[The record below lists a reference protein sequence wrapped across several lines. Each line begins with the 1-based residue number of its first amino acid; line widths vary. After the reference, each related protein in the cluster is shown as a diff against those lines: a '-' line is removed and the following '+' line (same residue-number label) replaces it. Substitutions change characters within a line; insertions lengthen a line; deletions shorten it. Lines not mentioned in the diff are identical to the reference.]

1 MDADV
6 AIVGGGIAGLAAAYE
21 LQRRGLRFV
30 LHEAQGRWGGVIRTV
45 RADGF
50 LLEGG
55 PDAFIAQKPE
65 ALALCRELGLEGSLV
80 GSNTVSRTVFLL
92 REGRLV
98 PMPEGLAL
106 GVPTRLGPL
115 ARSPLISWPG
125 KARMALDLVLPRR
138 RGSGDESVADFFR
151 RRLGRV
157 ALARLAD
164 PLLGAIHGGD
174 PERMSVRAVLSRMA
188 ELEDRHRSLVLGLR
202 RAQPPR
208 PTSAAPAFYSLK
220 GGLIELVDALVS
232 RLPAASLRCGA
243 AVRSVRVAAGSAV
256 LETAAGDLRTR
267 AVVLAV
273 PPPVAAGLLGP
284 LDGEAERLL
293 RSIPLSSSATVH
305 LAYRREDVAHPLD
318 GHGLLVP
325 RDEGVRC
332 VACGF
337 ASTKF
342 PGRAPEGHVLL
353 RGAVGGVRDPQAAQ
367 LEERALADLV
377 HAEMSGPLGLR
388 ARPVLARAF
397 RWPSATPQ
405 MEVGH
410 LERVARLEERL
421 TRVPGLFLT
430 GAGLRGVGLPDVI
443 GDARRTAAQ
452 AAAFLEVSRGR
463 CS

>member
-1 MDADV
+1 MDTDV

-21 LQRRGLRFV
+21 LHRRGLAFV
-30 LHEAQGRWGGVIRTV
+30 LLEAQPCWGGVVRTV
-45 RADGF
+45 RTDGF

-80 GSNTVSRTVFLL
+80 GSNTENRTVFLL
-92 REGRLV
+92 RKGRLV

-106 GVPTRLGPL
+106 GVPTRLAPM

-138 RGSGDESVADFFR
+138 RGSGDESVAEFFR
-151 RRLGRV
+151 RRLGRE

-174 PERMSVRAVLSRMA
+174 PERMSLRAVLPRMA
-188 ELEDRHRSLVLGLR
+188 ELEDRHRSLLLGLR
-202 RAQPPR
+202 RARSPR
-208 PTSAAPAFYSLK
+208 PTSAAPAFYSLR
-220 GGLIELVDALVS
+220 GGLIELVNALVA
-232 RLPAASLRCGA
+232 RLPRESLRAGT
-243 AVRSVRVAAGSAV
+243 AVRSARVAVGSAV
-256 LETAAGDLRTR
+256 VETAAGDVR
-267 AVVLAV
+267 ARAIVLAV
-273 PPPVAAGLLGP
+273 PPKVAAELLGP
-284 LDGEAERLL
+284 LDSEAERLL
-293 RSIPLSSSATVH
+293 SSVPVSSSVTVH

-325 RDEGVRC
+325 RDEGLRC

-342 PGRAPEGHVLL
+342 PGRAPTGHVLL
-353 RGAVGGVRDPQAAQ
+353 RGAVGGMRDPQAAQ
-367 LEERALADLV
+367 LDERALVDLV
-377 HAEMSGPLGLR
+377 HTEMSGPLGLR

-397 RWPSATPQ
+397 RWPDATPQ

-410 LERVARLEERL
+410 LERVARLEEQL
-421 TRVPGLFLT
+421 TRIPGIFVT
-430 GAGLRGVGLPDVI
+430 GGGLRGVGLPDVI

-452 AAAFLEVSRGR
+452 AAASIAR
-463 CS
+463 S